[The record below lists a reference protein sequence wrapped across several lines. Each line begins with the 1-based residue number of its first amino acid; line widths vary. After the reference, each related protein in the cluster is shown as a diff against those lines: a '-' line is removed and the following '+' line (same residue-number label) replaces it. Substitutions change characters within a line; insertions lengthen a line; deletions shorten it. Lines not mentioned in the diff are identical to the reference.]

1 MAAVASPANS
11 GAFGSLLGSLTP
23 PSETSMLQGL
33 YGNSPAVSAFAGMTN
48 QANQANA
55 QRGQS
60 ILQLLQGQGQGQLAT
75 NQQNFNNQIG
85 GINQDMMSKG
95 LFNTSI
101 GNSLDQGA
109 QNQLAINNENVNDKT
124 ATNVAQ
130 MANSF
135 TQQAPPIG
143 ILSQLLQKSSGPAVN
158 PMGFNG
164 AISSSAAG
172 SSRQLNNGE
181 WQMPNGQTSIY
192 PTF

>member
-1 MAAVASPANS
+1 MAAAASPANS

-109 QNQLAINNENVNDKT
+109 QNQLAINNENVNDRT
-124 ATNVAQ
+124 ATGVAN

-135 TQQAPPIG
+135 TQQTPSIG
-143 ILSQLLQKSSGPAVN
+143 ILAQLMQQLSNKPQLNPSGTT
-158 PMGFNG
+158 G
-164 AISSSAAG
+164 AISSSAG
-172 SSRQLNNGE
+172 GMSHQLNDGT
-181 WQMPNGQTSIY
+181 WQAMNVGTGMGI
-192 PTF
+192 